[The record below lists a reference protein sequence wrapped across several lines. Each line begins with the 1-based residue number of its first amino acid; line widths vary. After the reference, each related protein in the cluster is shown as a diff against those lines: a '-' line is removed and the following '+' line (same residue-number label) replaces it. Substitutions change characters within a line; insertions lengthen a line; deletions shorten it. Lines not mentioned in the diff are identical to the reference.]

1 MKTSQ
6 MEELDKKIL
15 SLLDSSQVMIL
26 GTSVGD
32 NPSAANVFF
41 ANDGF
46 DLYFFTFNPT
56 RKAEQI
62 RVNPKVQCV
71 VRPEDDSGVRELQIE
86 GRARQLTDP
95 VEVERV
101 KEMILEVTDLFS
113 PYMDDEFLKKN
124 RVTGYYRVVPEVI
137 KLVDFYA
144 DQQFQWREFPEN
156 CESLIKSVVGTLY
169 RRLGLYLRAVRA
181 PFFTATLAPVVLGGA
196 VAAFNFGTLHWPLFW
211 WSLLGGILVHAG
223 INLANDYS
231 DHVTGNDEANKLF
244 SPFNGGS
251 RMIQAGL
258 FSPHRIFLFSVLM
271 FLGAIAVGLNINL
284 ILFGSALAL
293 SPLIWI
299 GAGGMA
305 LGIFYSAAPFRLSYH
320 GWGDLAVM
328 LGFGP
333 VIALGTHYV
342 QHQALFA
349 RTGWDF
355 YPVLAASLPVA
366 ILVGLILF
374 INGFQDFEADRKT
387 GKRTWVVRM
396 ADFGEY
402 ADYRRPFTVY
412 KRSLYAAFLSI
423 AVLGIIGILNTAFS
437 TPWVLIA
444 LLPFFLARKAIDMGE
459 EWLRRWDQEGADHQ
473 RLPYELLAVNASTI
487 GVHLAVGLL
496 LSMGYWLGALL

>member
-1 MKTSQ
+1 MKISQ

-15 SLLDSSQVMIL
+15 SLLDSSQVMAL

-41 ANDGF
+41 ANEGF

-156 CESLIKSVVGTLY
+156 CESLIKSVVGSLY

-196 VAAFNFGTLHWPLFW
+196 VAAFNFGSLHWPLFW

-251 RMIQAGL
+251 RSEERRVGKECRSRW
-258 FSPHRIFLFSVLM
+258 SP
-271 FLGAIAVGLNINL
+271 
-284 ILFGSALAL
+284 
-293 SPLIWI
+293 
-299 GAGGMA
+299 
-305 LGIFYSAAPFRLSYH
+305 YH
-320 GWGDLAVM
+320 
-328 LGFGP
+328 
-333 VIALGTHYV
+333 
-342 QHQALFA
+342 
-349 RTGWDF
+349 
-355 YPVLAASLPVA
+355 
-366 ILVGLILF
+366 
-374 INGFQDFEADRKT
+374 
-387 GKRTWVVRM
+387 
-396 ADFGEY
+396 
-402 ADYRRPFTVY
+402 
-412 KRSLYAAFLSI
+412 
-423 AVLGIIGILNTAFS
+423 
-437 TPWVLIA
+437 
-444 LLPFFLARKAIDMGE
+444 
-459 EWLRRWDQEGADHQ
+459 
-473 RLPYELLAVNASTI
+473 
-487 GVHLAVGLL
+487 
-496 LSMGYWLGALL
+496 

>member
-1 MKTSQ
+1 
-6 MEELDKKIL
+6 METLDKKIL
-15 SLLDSSQVMIL
+15 SLLNASEVMTL

-71 VRPEDDSGVRELQIE
+71 VRPEGDSGIRELQIE
-86 GRARQLTDP
+86 GRAIQLKDP
-95 VEVERV
+95 VEVERA
-101 KEMILEVTDLFS
+101 KKLLLAVTDAFS
-113 PYMDDEFLKKN
+113 TYMDDEFLKTN
-124 RVTGYYRVVPEVI
+124 GVTGYYRVLPEVI

-144 DQQFQWREFPEN
+144 DEQFQWREFPEN
-156 CESLIKSVVGTLY
+156 SEPFAKALFAPLY
-169 RRLGLYLRAVRA
+169 RRALLYLRAVRA
-181 PFFTATLAPVVLGGA
+181 PFFTATLAPVILGGA
-196 VAAFNFGTLHWPLFW
+196 VAAFNFGALHWPLFW
-211 WSLLGGILVHAG
+211 WSLLGALLVHAG
-223 INLANDYS
+223 VNLANDYS

-258 FSPHRIFLFSVLM
+258 FSPHRIFLFSLLM
-271 FLGAIAVGLNINL
+271 FLGTIAVGLKINL
-284 ILFGSALAL
+284 ILFGSLLAL

-299 GAGGMA
+299 GIGGMA
-305 LGIFYSAAPFRLSYH
+305 LGIFYTAAPFRLSYH

-349 RTGWDF
+349 RAGWDF

-396 ADFGEY
+396 ADFGEI
-402 ADYRRPFTVY
+402 ADYRKPFTLY

-423 AVLGIIGILNTAFS
+423 ALLGVVGMLNTAFS

-459 EWLRRWDQEGADHQ
+459 EWLGRWDQEGADHQ
-473 RLPYELLAVNASTI
+473 QLPYELLAVNASTI

-496 LSMGYWLGALL
+496 LSVGYWLGAIF